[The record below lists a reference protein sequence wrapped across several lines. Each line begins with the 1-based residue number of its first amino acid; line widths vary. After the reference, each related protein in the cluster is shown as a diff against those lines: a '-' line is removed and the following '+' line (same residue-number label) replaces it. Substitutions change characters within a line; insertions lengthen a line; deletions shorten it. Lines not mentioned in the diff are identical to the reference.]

1 MMKTPILL
9 STCIAVLLLTACAT
23 HVEVDGAFPKPLSKK
38 MPLSSL
44 VVFDP
49 AFSNYVFQSSEGREV
64 SIAVGQTQVELFTAV
79 TNSLFSQTNFT
90 TSQPGHSDTDIIL
103 VPHIEEVQISMP
115 YQTKL
120 NVYEVWIKYNMQVFD
135 QQGQPVADWIMSAY
149 GKTPTRFL
157 KSASDALHQAAI
169 VALRDAGAHFII
181 GFGRV
186 PEISEW
192 LRQRSIKN
200 STAPQ
205 QEQAG
210 L

>member
-1 MMKTPILL
+1 MKTTTSL
-9 STCIAVLLLTACAT
+9 SICMAALLLTACAT
-23 HVEVDGAFPKPLSKK
+23 HVEVNGAFPEPISKK
-38 MPLSSL
+38 MPLRSL

-49 AFSNYVFQSSEGREV
+49 AFSNYVFQSSDGREV

-79 TNSLFSQTNFT
+79 TESLFAQTTYT
-90 TSQPGHSDTDIIL
+90 TSRPGQSDTDIIL
-103 VPHIEEVQISMP
+103 VPRIEEVQISMP
-115 YQTKL
+115 YLTKL

-135 QQGQPVADWIMSAY
+135 HQGQPVADWIMSAY

-157 KSASDALHQAAI
+157 KSASDALHQAAM

-186 PEISEW
+186 PEINEW
-192 LRQRSIKN
+192 LRQRG
-200 STAPQ
+200 Q
-205 QEQAG
+205 QDSEIPPAQQAG